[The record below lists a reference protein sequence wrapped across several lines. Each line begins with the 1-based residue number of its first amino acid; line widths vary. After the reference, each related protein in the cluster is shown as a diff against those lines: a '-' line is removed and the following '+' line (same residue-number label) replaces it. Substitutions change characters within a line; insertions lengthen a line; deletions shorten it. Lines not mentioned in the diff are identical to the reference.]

1 MKITPLDIQQVAF
14 KIKMRGY
21 DRQEVDSFLD
31 SLTEDYEE
39 LIRDNNRSQ
48 EKIVE
53 FENQVSELKKKEST
67 LNNTLMKAQ
76 DLVENMKQGAQKDAD
91 LIIKEAELKAEAVTR
106 AGREDMAATKRHILD
121 LKKQKM
127 LFTEKVQSAMRLFQR
142 VIDMDAQEEAKANSA
157 QQAPGAPTTE
167 APQAED
173 APSGEP
179 KAVRSNP

>member
-39 LIRDNNRSQ
+39 LIRENNSLQ

-53 FENQVSELKKKEST
+53 FENQVAELKKKEST

-76 DLVENMKQGAQKDAD
+76 DLVENMKTGAQKDAD

-106 AGREDMAATKRHILD
+106 SGREEMAAVKRQILD

-127 LFTEKVQSAMRLFQR
+127 VFTEKVLSAMRLFQR
-142 VIDMDAQEEAKANSA
+142 VIDMEAQEEAKGNNP
-157 QQAPGAPTTE
+157 QQAAGDTAPEE
-167 APQAED
+167 AHRE
-173 APSGEP
+173 EP
-179 KAVRSNP
+179 RPVRSNP

>member
-14 KIKMRGY
+14 KVKMRGY

-39 LIRDNNRSQ
+39 LIRENNRMQ
-48 EKIVE
+48 EKIAE
-53 FENQVSELKKKEST
+53 YENQVAELKKKEAT

-76 DLVENMKQGAQKDAD
+76 DLVESMKQGAQKDAD
-91 LIIKEAELKAEAVTR
+91 LIIKEAELNAEAVSQ
-106 AGREDMAATKRHILD
+106 AGREDMAAIKRQILD

-142 VIDMDAQEEAKANSA
+142 VIDMDAQEEA
-157 QQAPGAPTTE
+157 QQ
-167 APQAED
+167 QSNAE
-173 APSGEP
+173 PSEKTPSEEP
-179 KAVRSNP
+179 HPVRSNP